1 MTASATLSTPKGADA
16 PLVKLDVRA
25 IAKLAIGHTADDL
38 NQSFLPA
45 ILPLLVAQRHL
56 TFQAAA
62 TLVFAQ
68 ALSSSFLQPL
78 IGYVADTRPMP
89 WLAGVGL
96 FLAGGGVA
104 AIGFMP
110 TYALIFVCALISGLG
125 VAMFHPE
132 AARFANLASGTRK
145 ASGMRWFAV
154 GGNIGFA
161 IGPALAAAALLAFG
175 ISGTFVTAIPV
186 AIMATVLLL
195 EVPRLRSFL
204 PKVAKTKAKTDLPD
218 DWSAFG
224 RLTAFVMVR
233 STAYLG
239 LVSFIPLYFVHV
251 VQIAPALANIV
262 LTTFLLA
269 GIGGTIIGGPL
280 ADTFGRRPV
289 IFISTA
295 VTLVFVV
302 LLTLTTNGPGVLS
315 LVAGFG
321 TAIGLG
327 FFIAGS
333 QAPTIVLAQ
342 DYLPNRLGTASG
354 VTLGLAV
361 SVGGMF
367 SPVLGRI
374 GDQYGLHA
382 SMVGIA
388 VLTALALAIGLTMPD
403 STRRRALLVARRR
416 ASVGST

>member
-1 MTASATLSTPKGADA
+1 VTASATLSTPTSAS
-16 PLVKLDVRA
+16 PPFVKIDVRA
-25 IAKLAIGHTADDL
+25 IALLALGHTSDDI

-45 ILPLLVAQRHL
+45 LLPLLVAQRHL
-56 TFQAAA
+56 TFAAA
-62 TLVFAQ
+62 ASLVLAQ
-68 ALSSSFLQPL
+68 AISSSFVQPA
-78 IGYVADTRPMP
+78 IGYLADTRPMP

-96 FLAGGGVA
+96 LLAGGGIA

-132 AARFANLASGTRK
+132 AARFANLASGTKK

-161 IGPALAAAALLAFG
+161 IGPAFATVALVTFG
-175 ISGTFVTAIPV
+175 ITGTFVVAIPV
-186 AIMATVLLL
+186 AIMSTLLIL
-195 EVPRLRSFL
+195 ETPRLRTFL
-204 PKVAKTKAKTDLPD
+204 PKVAKAKSLLPVPD

-224 RLTAFVMVR
+224 RLTAFVMIR

-251 VQIAPALANIV
+251 VHVSPAIGNMV
-262 LTTFLLA
+262 LTTYLLA
-269 GIGGTIIGGPL
+269 GIAGTIVGGPL
-280 ADTFGRRPV
+280 ADKYGRRIV
-289 IFISTA
+289 IFISTG
-295 VTLVFVV
+295 VTLAFVA
-302 LLTLTTNGPGVLS
+302 LLTLTTNGPGTAS
-315 LVAGFG
+315 LVAGFI
-321 TAIGLG
+321 TALGLG

-342 DYLPNRLGTASG
+342 DYLPNRLGMASG

-367 SPVLGRI
+367 SPVLGAI
-374 GDQYGLHA
+374 GDRFGLHA
-382 SMVGIA
+382 SMIGIV
-388 VLTALALAIGLTMPD
+388 VLTALALAVGLTMPD
-403 STRRRALLVARRR
+403 AERRRAKLMAQP
-416 ASVGST
+416 A

>member
-1 MTASATLSTPKGADA
+1 MTASATLSTPTSAS
-16 PLVKLDVRA
+16 PPFVKIDVRA
-25 IAKLAIGHTADDL
+25 IALLALGHTSDDI

-45 ILPLLVAQRHL
+45 LLPLLVAQRHL
-56 TFQAAA
+56 TFAAA
-62 TLVFAQ
+62 ASLVLAQ
-68 ALSSSFLQPL
+68 AISSSFVQPA
-78 IGYVADTRPMP
+78 IGYLADTRPMP

-96 FLAGGGVA
+96 LLAGGGIA

-132 AARFANLASGTRK
+132 AARFANLASGTKK

-161 IGPALAAAALLAFG
+161 IGPAFATVALVTFG
-175 ISGTFVTAIPV
+175 ITGTFVVAIPV
-186 AIMATVLLL
+186 AIMSTLLIL
-195 EVPRLRSFL
+195 ETPRLRTFL
-204 PKVAKTKAKTDLPD
+204 PKVAKAKSLLPVPD

-224 RLTAFVMVR
+224 RLTAFVMIR

-251 VQIAPALANIV
+251 VHVSPAIGNMV
-262 LTTFLLA
+262 LTTYLLA
-269 GIGGTIIGGPL
+269 GIAGTIVGGPL
-280 ADTFGRRPV
+280 ADKYGRRIV
-289 IFISTA
+289 IFISTG
-295 VTLVFVV
+295 VTLAFVA
-302 LLTLTTNGPGVLS
+302 LLTLTTNGPGTAS
-315 LVAGFG
+315 LVAGFI
-321 TAIGLG
+321 TALGLG

-342 DYLPNRLGTASG
+342 DYLPNRLGMASG

-367 SPVLGRI
+367 SPVLGAI
-374 GDQYGLHA
+374 GDRFGLHA
-382 SMVGIA
+382 SMIGIV
-388 VLTALALAIGLTMPD
+388 VLTALALAVGLTMPD
-403 STRRRALLVARRR
+403 AERRRAKLMAQP
-416 ASVGST
+416 A